1 MSRVFLLGAGA
12 SRACGGK
19 PFRMPLSGDF
29 FELLD
34 DVYGENP
41 TAVRLAHLMI
51 YVNETRGSYGTP
63 AGPFRPHIEEFMSEI
78 EERCQR
84 GVDGDFA
91 TWMSAKLPVTN
102 SMKVSR

>member
-1 MSRVFLLGAGA
+1 
-12 SRACGGK
+12 
-19 PFRMPLSGDF
+19 MPLSGDF